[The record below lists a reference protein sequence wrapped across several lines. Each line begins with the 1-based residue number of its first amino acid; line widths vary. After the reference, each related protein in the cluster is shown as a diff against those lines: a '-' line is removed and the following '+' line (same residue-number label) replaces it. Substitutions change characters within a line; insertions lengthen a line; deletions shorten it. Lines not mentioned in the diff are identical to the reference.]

1 MVWIILL
8 MLILSFAYA
17 FVIFNYHRHW
27 NALKTFEGSG
37 LGKGVRISQVEN
49 DSSLLKNSNTNTIN
63 SVNASQEI
71 IPNISVIIAARNE
84 EKSLPVLI
92 DSLIA
97 QSYSQF
103 EVIIINDHST
113 DDTENILQ
121 QITDN
126 RFRYINLSDHLT
138 DHISA
143 YKKKA
148 IETGIKVSKG
158 ELIVTTDADCIAGQD
173 WLATISAFY
182 QQTGAKCI
190 AAPVKIAP
198 GKTLLGLFQS
208 IDFCTLQGI
217 TAAAVSS
224 RTHMMCNGANFIY
237 TRNAFNEVK
246 GFEGID
252 HIPSGDDMLL
262 MQKIYDQYPDKVY
275 YLKSENAIVTTE
287 AAAGWREFFNQR
299 IRWASKS
306 TDYTD
311 KKIFY
316 ILMVVYFY
324 NLLFPVLALTMFW
337 YDKGWMM
344 LLLFMLFK
352 VLVEFPFVASVAKF
366 FGLSKLMWYFPFL
379 QPLHIIYTVIA
390 GWLGKFGSYQW
401 KNRKIKTASN

>member
-8 MLILSFAYA
+8 MLILSLAYA

-27 NALKTFEGSG
+27 NALKTFEGPSSITG
-37 LGKGVRISQVEN
+37 IKTAQIDN
-49 DSSLLKNSNTNTIN
+49 DSASSKFSNSNT
-63 SVNASQEI
+63 SSSASEENF
-71 IPNISVIIAARNE
+71 PFISVIIAARNE
-84 EKSLPVLI
+84 EKNLPALV

-97 QSYSQF
+97 QSYLQF
-103 EVIIINDHST
+103 EVIFINDHST
-113 DDTENILQ
+113 DATENILQ
-121 QITDN
+121 QISDS
-126 RFRYINLSDHLT
+126 RFRYINLSDYIN
-138 DHISA
+138 DNISA

-148 IETGIKVSKG
+148 IETGINISKG
-158 ELIVTTDADCIAGQD
+158 ELIVTTDADCIVGSN
-173 WLATISAFY
+173 WLAAISAFY
-182 QQTGAKCI
+182 QQTGAQCI
-190 AAPVKIAP
+190 AAPVKIDP
-198 GKTLLGLFQS
+198 GNSLLGLFQS

-237 TRNAFNEVK
+237 TRNAFNEVR

-262 MQKIYDQYPDKVY
+262 MQKIYDQCPDKVF
-275 YLKSENAIVTTE
+275 YLKSEDAIVTTE
-287 AAAGWREFFNQR
+287 AAAGWKEFFNQR

-306 TDYTD
+306 SDYTD
-311 KKIFY
+311 KKIIY

>member
-27 NALKTFEGSG
+27 NALKTFEGSESIREI
-37 LGKGVRISQVEN
+37 KTSQIEN
-49 DSSLLKNSNTNTIN
+49 NSASSKFSHSNT
-63 SVNASQEI
+63 SSSASGEKF
-71 IPNISVIIAARNE
+71 PFISVIIAARNE
-84 EKSLPVLI
+84 EKNLPALI

-97 QSYSQF
+97 QTYLPF

-113 DDTENILQ
+113 DATENILQ
-121 QITDN
+121 QITDS
-126 RFRYINLSDHLT
+126 RFRYINLSDHIS
-138 DHISA
+138 DNISA

-148 IETGIKVSKG
+148 IETGINISKG
-158 ELIVTTDADCIAGQD
+158 ELIVTTDADCIVGPQ
-173 WLATISAFY
+173 WLFSISAFH
-182 QQTGAKCI
+182 QNTGAQCI
-190 AAPVKIAP
+190 AAPVNIDP
-198 GKTLLGLFQS
+198 GKSLLGLFQS

-237 TRNAFNEVK
+237 TRNAFNEVR

-252 HIPSGDDMLL
+252 YIPSGDDMLL
-262 MQKIYDQYPDKVY
+262 MQKIYDQYPDKVF

-352 VLVEFPFVASVAKF
+352 VLVEFPFVSSVAKF

>member
-17 FVIFNYHRHW
+17 FVIFNYYRHW
-27 NALKTFEGSG
+27 NALETFESSELAGENKTSD
-37 LGKGVRISQVEN
+37 IDN
-49 DSSLLKNSNTNTIN
+49 DSAQSNFITSTKANS
-63 SVNASQEI
+63 I
-71 IPNISVIIAARNE
+71 ITPGENLPFISVIIAARNE
-84 EKSLPVLI
+84 EKNLPALINSLLQ
-92 DSLIA
+92 
-97 QSYSQF
+97 QSFRDF

-113 DDTENILQ
+113 DETEKILHQIPDT
-121 QITDN
+121 
-126 RFRYINLSDHLT
+126 RFSYINLSEYVSDN
-138 DHISA
+138 ISA

-148 IETGIKVSKG
+148 IETGIMISKG
-158 ELIVTTDADCIAGQD
+158 ELIVTTDADCIAGPN
-173 WLATISAFY
+173 WLAAITSYY
-182 QQTGAKCI
+182 QLTGAQCI
-190 AAPVKIAP
+190 AAPVKIVP

-224 RTHMMCNGANFIY
+224 KTHMMCNGANFIY
-237 TRNAFNEVK
+237 TRHAFNEVN

-262 MQKIYDQYPDKVY
+262 MQKIYDKHPDRVF

-287 AAAGWREFFNQR
+287 ASSSWKDFFNQR

-324 NLLFPVLALTMFW
+324 NLFFPVLALTMFW
-337 YDKGWMM
+337 YEKGWMM

-352 VLVEFPFVASVAKF
+352 ILVEFPFVASVAKF

-401 KNRKIKTASN
+401 KNRKVKTSPN

>member
-1 MVWIILL
+1 V
-8 MLILSFAYA
+8 YA

-27 NALKTFEGSG
+27 NALKTFEGSEPV
-37 LGKGVRISQVEN
+37 KEIRTSQVDN
-49 DSSLLKNSNTNTIN
+49 DSSFLKIINSDTIN
-63 SVNASQEI
+63 SVNASQEN
-71 IPNISVIIAARNE
+71 IPLISVIIAARNE
-84 EKSLPVLI
+84 EKSLPALI
-92 DSLIA
+92 DSLIV
-97 QSYSQF
+97 QSFRDF

-113 DDTENILQ
+113 DETEKVLQ

-126 RFRYINLSDHLT
+126 RFHYINLSDHIIDT
-138 DHISA
+138 ISA

-148 IETGIKVSKG
+148 IETGINFSKG
-158 ELIVTTDADCIAGQD
+158 ELIVTTDADCIVGTN
-173 WLATISAFY
+173 WLAVISAFY
-182 QQTGAKCI
+182 RQTGAHCI
-190 AAPVKIAP
+190 AAPVKIDP
-198 GKTLLGLFQS
+198 GKSLLGLFQS

-237 TRNAFNEVK
+237 TRNAFNEVR
-246 GFEGID
+246 GFQGID

-262 MQKIYDQYPDKVY
+262 MQKIFDKYPDKVF
-275 YLKSENAIVTTE
+275 YLKSGYAIVTTQ
-287 AAAGWREFFNQR
+287 AATNWKEFFNQR

-337 YDKGWMM
+337 YEKGWMM
-344 LLLFMLFK
+344 LVLFMLFK
-352 VLVEFPFVASVAKF
+352 LLVEFPFVASVAKF

-401 KNRKIKTASN
+401 KNRKVKTAPN